1 MNPPIEL
8 ESLVDIYDQP
18 FVIVDQQLRVVVVN
32 RAFEEAYGP
41 VCDFPAIAQLR
52 RSGTHSSVE
61 IGAVALPW
69 LFGG

>member
-32 RAFEEAYGP
+32 RAFEEAYGL
-41 VCDFPAIAQLR
+41 VCDFPASA
-52 RSGTHSSVE
+52 
-61 IGAVALPW
+61 
-69 LFGG
+69 